1 MKARPSFA
9 LGEELT
15 LEREW
20 QWEGIT
26 VLTARAA
33 LPQLR
38 GDTHREKRF
47 DRYYAQ
53 LADAYFARCEQR
65 LLPEAAA
72 SCREAMARSA
82 PWSKTDAALVWWADA
97 QTEEAMILSFA
108 LRRGGT
114 LLREWTDGWDRRLL
128 LPLTKA
134 ETKAALAAQ

>member
-38 GDTHREKRF
+38 GDTRREKRF
-47 DRYYAQ
+47 DR
-53 LADAYFARCEQR
+53 
-65 LLPEAAA
+65 
-72 SCREAMARSA
+72 
-82 PWSKTDAALVWWADA
+82 
-97 QTEEAMILSFA
+97 
-108 LRRGGT
+108 
-114 LLREWTDGWDRRLL
+114 
-128 LPLTKA
+128 
-134 ETKAALAAQ
+134 